1 MSRGRLVVSV
11 GCTTSSICSRIPRTI
26 ECELLGDVVDT
37 CLPGDVVTVTG
48 EVKVLSVDDYG
59 SGKKDQSLFLLYILV
74 NHVAK
79 YAPCLPRRKSLM
91 CTQLEERSVGRQRRW
106 ARHD

>member
-1 MSRGRLVVSV
+1 M
-11 GCTTSSICSRIPRTI
+11 CMRIPRTI

-79 YAPCLPRRKSLM
+79 CAPCLPRMKPAHVHAAQGAVSRAAATLGA
-91 CTQLEERSVGRQRRW
+91 T
-106 ARHD
+106 